1 MNDLILYVI
10 LALMG
15 IAITYVIIQVRQ
27 PVEIREERRRKQED
41 SILDDLGEI
50 GDILKELQPEIESGL
65 KLKEEQKKSLSN
77 WINTIDKVTKSRI
90 LKWAAKRLM
99 K

>member
-27 PVEIREERRRKQED
+27 PVEIRAERRKKEED
-41 SILDDLGEI
+41 SFIDDLGEI

-65 KLKEEQKKSLSN
+65 KLKEEQKKSLAN

-90 LKWAAKRLM
+90 LKWAAKRFM